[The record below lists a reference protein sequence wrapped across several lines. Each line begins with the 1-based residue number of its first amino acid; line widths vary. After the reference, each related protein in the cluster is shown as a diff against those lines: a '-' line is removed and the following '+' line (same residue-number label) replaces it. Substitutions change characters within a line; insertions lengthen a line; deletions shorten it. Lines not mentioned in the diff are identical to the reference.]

1 MSTIEGQKPITSN
14 DYLINKKRD
23 ERKTGDGVLGKDDFM
38 KLLIAQLQNQDPT
51 NPMKDNEFI
60 AQMAQFS
67 ALEQTMN
74 LAKSFEKFAEAQTQ
88 AQMIQYTS
96 FVGKNVAWHELK
108 LDEQGN
114 TVTGEDGKLVVE
126 EGTNKIVS
134 IKYENG
140 DVKFVLDNDKVI
152 TPGNISEVKTDGAGG
167 TNSLVE
173 ASMLIGK
180 FVGYMDGEQEKSG
193 KVVSV
198 SNKDGK
204 LQYILEDGTRVEGK
218 NFTAISETGIP
229 KAEMPPE
236 SEEPAKQED
245 VPGTSEETTP

>member
-1 MSTIEGQKPITSN
+1 VIDGQQPITSSN
-14 DYLINKKRD
+14 YLVNKKRD
-23 ERKTGDGVLGKDDFM
+23 ERQTGNGVMGKDDFM

-74 LAKSFEKFAEAQTQ
+74 LSKSFDKFAEAQNQ
-88 AQMIQYTS
+88 SQLIQYNS
-96 FVGKNVAWHELK
+96 FVGKNVRWHEMTG
-108 LDEQGN
+108 E
-114 TVTGEDGKLVVE
+114 TGEDGKPVVN
-126 EGTNKIVS
+126 EGTNLIVS
-134 IKYENG
+134 VKYESG
-140 DVKFVLDNDKVI
+140 SVKFIMDDGKEL
-152 TPGNISEVKTDGAGG
+152 TPGNISEVMSDSGG

-180 FVGYMDGEQEKSG
+180 FVGFKDGEEEKEG

-204 LQYILEDGTRVEGK
+204 LQYILDDGTRIDGE
-218 NFTAISETGIP
+218 NFSSISE
-229 KAEMPPE
+229 KAITE
-236 SEEPAKQED
+236 
-245 VPGTSEETTP
+245 

>member
-1 MSTIEGQKPITSN
+1 MPTIEGQKPITEN

-23 ERKTGDGVLGKDDFM
+23 ERKTGDGTLGKDDFM

-51 NPMKDNEFI
+51 SPMKDNEFI

-88 AQMIQYTS
+88 SQMIQYTS
-96 FVGKNVAWHELK
+96 FVGKNVTWHDLK
-108 LDEQGN
+108 LDDKGN
-114 TVTGEDGKLVVE
+114 PIKGEDGKLEVE

-140 DVKFVLDNDKVI
+140 DVKFILDNDKVI
-152 TPGNISEVKTDGAGG
+152 TPGNVSEVKTEGSGG
-167 TNSLVE
+167 SNSLVE

-180 FVGYMDGEQEKSG
+180 TVGYMDGEEEKTG
-193 KVVSV
+193 TVVSV

-204 LQYILEDGTRVEGK
+204 LQYILDDGSRIDGK
-218 NFTAISETGIP
+218 DFTSIS
-229 KAEMPPE
+229 
-236 SEEPAKQED
+236 Q
-245 VPGTSEETTP
+245 